1 MMIRKAGKAAAS
13 LWILAL
19 MMGWSSPVGK
29 AEEWSKVPVD
39 THFMVELRSKLAA
52 RKVKQGK
59 KFKARTVGVIRAEDG
74 NVIKSRANIK
84 GRISYVRGN
93 QMMLTFEEI
102 KTRRGK
108 TPLVASVV
116 GIVGGKG
123 LRVKTGDE
131 GQIKTS
137 RSRAR
142 RAAIAAA
149 VGAVA
154 GAVVGGTKGGA
165 KGAAIGAG
173 TGAAGGALVGAIS
186 ADKDLVL
193 PKGTRLELVL
203 DRPLLFKTKK

>member
-29 AEEWSKVPVD
+29 AKEWSEVPVG
-39 THFMVELRSKLAA
+39 THFMVQLRSKLEA

-59 KFKARTVGVIRAEDG
+59 KFKARTVEVIRAEDG

-131 GQIKTS
+131 GQIKTT

-149 VGAVA
+149 LGAAA
-154 GAVVGGTKGGA
+154 GAVVGGTKGDA

-193 PKGTRLELVL
+193 PKGTRIELAL
-203 DRPLLFKTKK
+203 DRPLRFRSK

>member
-1 MMIRKAGKAAAS
+1 MN
-13 LWILAL
+13 
-19 MMGWSSPVGK
+19 
-29 AEEWSKVPVD
+29 
-39 THFMVELRSKLAA
+39 THFMVVLRSKLEA

-59 KFKARTVGVIRAEDG
+59 KFKARTVEVIRAEDG

-93 QMMLTFEEI
+93 QMMLTFKEI
-102 KTRRGK
+102 KTCRGK

-131 GQIKTS
+131 GQIKTT

-149 VGAVA
+149 LGAAA

-193 PKGTRLELVL
+193 PKGTRIELAL
-203 DRPLLFKTKK
+203 DRPLRFRSK